1 MTGSPINDR
10 RIVFHMA
17 DMELIAQVRALPSR
31 GRARLNTGDIDLIPV
46 KEGEAIEISLPG
58 QDKPLVVTVFADQ
71 HVEKGYIRLDKADLD
86 QLGVGEGTRLAVRRK
101 AGISEGL
108 KKSTDEMA
116 KTVGSGID
124 AMGAKIGAAIDPG
137 VKKIDEGLKTGAAAV
152 SGAAGSI
159 PVPEQVTNLIESAKK
174 KLTPGDAAQLAKIL
188 KENEGSVKSVIVASG
203 APVRML
209 SGIKIPAGVTV
220 AAVKRGDD
228 VLIHQPTLAI
238 LAGDTVFL
246 IGSEPGLSEAV
257 KVIGA

>member
-1 MTGSPINDR
+1 
-10 RIVFHMA
+10 MA

-46 KEGEAIEISLPG
+46 KEGEAIEIYLPG

-86 QLGVGEGTRLAVRRK
+86 LLGAGEGDRLAVRRK
-101 AGISEGL
+101 AGLTEGI
-108 KKSTDEMA
+108 KKSTDDVA
-116 KTVGSGID
+116 KKVGSGLD
-124 AMGAKIGAAIDPG
+124 TMGAKIGAAIDPG
-137 VKKIDEGLKTGAAAV
+137 VKKIDEGLMTGAAAVSGAVSQV

-159 PVPEQVTNLIESAKK
+159 PVPEQITGLIESAKK

-188 KENEGSVKSVIVASG
+188 KENEGSVKSVTVASG

-209 SGIKIPAGVTV
+209 SGIKLPAGVTV

-228 VLIHQPTLAI
+228 VLIHQATLTI
-238 LAGDTVFL
+238 LGGDTVFV